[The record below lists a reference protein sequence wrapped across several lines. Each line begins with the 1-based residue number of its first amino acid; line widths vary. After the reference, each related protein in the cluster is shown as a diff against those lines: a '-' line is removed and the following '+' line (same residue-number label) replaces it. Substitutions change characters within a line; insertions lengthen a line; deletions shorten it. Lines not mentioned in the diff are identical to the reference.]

1 MLDKLAYLFPPKLI
15 RTLHLY
21 SSMLMLV
28 VMLFFTVTG
37 ITLNHQNWFSS
48 DQASELHEM
57 DLPESLLSQLI
68 FNEQQ
73 SLDDQTDAWVIAAP
87 LIHWLRQEHGIRGQA
102 INLDWDPEERFLV
115 IDTKRP
121 GGYSLAEFDL
131 ATGRLTLE
139 RRNAGTIAI
148 LNDLHKG
155 RHSGAVW
162 QAFIDVSALV
172 MLLFTLTGFWLLLPQ
187 KKRRARL
194 FGVCGLGTG
203 LSLLLYWSAL

>member
-1 MLDKLAYLFPPKLI
+1 
-15 RTLHLY
+15 
-21 SSMLMLV
+21 MLMLV

-37 ITLNHQNWFSS
+37 ITLNHQDWFSD
-48 DQASELHEM
+48 DQASELYET
-57 DLPESLLSQLI
+57 DLPEPLLRQLAV
-68 FNEQQ
+68 NGAQSGEEQ
-73 SLDDQTDAWVIAAP
+73 SDAWIIAAP
-87 LIHWLRQEHGIRGQA
+87 LIQWLRQEHGIRGQA

-139 RRNAGTIAI
+139 RKNAGAIAI

-155 RHSGAVW
+155 RHSGAIW
-162 QAFIDVSALV
+162 QAFIDFSALV

-203 LSLLLYWSAL
+203 LSLLLYWSVL

>member
-37 ITLNHQNWFSS
+37 ITLNHQDWFSD
-48 DQASELHEM
+48 DQASELYET
-57 DLPESLLSQLI
+57 DLPEPLLRQLAV
-68 FNEQQ
+68 NGAQSGEEQ
-73 SLDDQTDAWVIAAP
+73 SDAWIIAAP
-87 LIHWLRQEHGIRGQA
+87 LIQWLRQEHGIRGQA

-139 RRNAGTIAI
+139 RKNAGAIAI

-155 RHSGAVW
+155 RHSGAIW
-162 QAFIDVSALV
+162 QAFIDFSALV